1 MDATAA
7 TQPVPAQ
14 SRGILGTVKFVTT
27 LSVIAGLLTTN
38 VASLTNDAAHTSLY
52 DGLQQILGY
61 TLLESFANHLLSH
74 SPTAV
79 RQGDAVKATA
89 KLTAEMQQLGNT
101 VDLERKNHKIEI
113 DELDQHNRKIVAERD
128 DWKTK
133 HQKLT
138 ADHTDLNDKHS
149 KLTSDHDELNKR
161 HSKLTADHQQL
172 SNKNQFRQD
181 KVRAIS
187 GRMAPRIGGVATKS
201 LATLPGR
208 ALPYIGVAA
217 SVAFTTWEIAE
228 LCNLM
233 NDLDELNISFGN
245 AFNDP
250 NKVCG
255 LPRPSIA
262 DFHF

>member
-1 MDATAA
+1 MDASVS
-7 TQPVPAQ
+7 TQPVAAQ

-38 VASLTNDAAHTSLY
+38 IATLTSEVAHTSLFDALKQAMSY
-52 DGLQQILGY
+52 AFTDNLAHR
-61 TLLESFANHLLSH
+61 LLNH
-74 SPTAV
+74 SPNEV
-79 RQGDAVKATA
+79 RKSDVARRT
-89 KLTAEMQQLGNT
+89 TI
-101 VDLERKNHKIEI
+101 LETEKDILRRRSITLEQEKVA
-113 DELDQHNRKIVAERD
+113 LDQQKQKISTEHD
-128 DWKTK
+128 DLKSK
-133 HQKLT
+133 HQKLAT
-138 ADHTDLNDKHS
+138 DHTDLNNKHS
-149 KLTSDHDELNKR
+149 KLS
-161 HSKLTADHQQL
+161 ADHQQL

-181 KVRAIS
+181 RVRTIS
-187 GRMAPRIGGVATKS
+187 GRMAPRIGGIATKS

>member
-1 MDATAA
+1 MDATAT
-7 TQPVPAQ
+7 TQSVPVQ

-27 LSVIAGLLTTN
+27 ISVIAGLLTTN
-38 VASLTNDAAHTSLY
+38 VATLTSDVAHTSLFDELKQAMSY
-52 DGLQQILGY
+52 ALTDSL
-61 TLLESFANHLLSH
+61 ANRFLTH
-74 SPTAV
+74 SPTVV
-79 RQGDAVKATA
+79 RQGDVIKATA
-89 KLTAEMQQLGNT
+89 KLEQEKKDLQLGNIALDEQNKKISANHD
-101 VDLERKNHKIEI
+101 DLKG
-113 DELDQHNRKIVAERD
+113 
-128 DWKTK
+128 K

-138 ADHTDLNDKHS
+138 TEHTDLNDKHS
-149 KLTSDHDELNKR
+149 KLTNDHDELNKR
-161 HSKLTADHQQL
+161 HSKLTTDHQQL

-181 KVRAIS
+181 RVRAIS

-208 ALPYIGVAA
+208 VFPYFGVAA
-217 SVAFTTWEIAE
+217 SVAFTAWEIAE

-245 AFNDP
+245 AFTDP

-255 LPRPSIA
+255 LPRPSIS